1 MSRESRHQ
9 GDRFQ
14 LFIVWPPPH
23 RYPEGT
29 NAKAVEAALKRLT
42 MRLLR
47 SGARG
52 SASSRW
58 RYAYHP
64 GHRGRWNPHL
74 HVLWN
79 QWAPFQG
86 SLGIADGARVTA
98 RARFRIASEARERFA
113 LFES

>member
-1 MSRESRHQ
+1 MNRESRRQ

-14 LFIVWPPPH
+14 LFIVWPPPR

-29 NAKAVEAALKRLT
+29 NPKVVEAVLKRLT
-42 MRLLR
+42 VRLLR
-47 SGARG
+47 GGLRG
-52 SASSRW
+52 STSSRW
-58 RYAYHP
+58 RYAYHS

-86 SLGIADGARVTA
+86 SLVIADGARVTA
-98 RARFRIASEARERFA
+98 RAKFRTASEARERFA
-113 LFES
+113 SFAS